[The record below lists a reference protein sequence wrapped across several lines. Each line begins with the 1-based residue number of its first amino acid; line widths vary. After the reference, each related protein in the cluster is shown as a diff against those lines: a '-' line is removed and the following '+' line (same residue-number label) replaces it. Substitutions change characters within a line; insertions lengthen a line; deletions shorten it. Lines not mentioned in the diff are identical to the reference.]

1 MSCAVTLKEFFEL
14 IKKLQEKVQKD
25 KPEISET
32 GLVDRIIQIGYN
44 RIPEVLN
51 WEPQHAAVRRE
62 SAKEKSV
69 MKEAR
74 FAEVMTTLSKNPNMS
89 LDEVAAQ
96 ISNYGMSMS
105 TIEKVTVLQ
114 LQQNRLQVRL
124 LQLSAQQKEFE
135 EFGVGASTREEQ
147 MRLSAELTEI
157 ETSLKRLKDEYRAI
171 FPKQQVYN

>member
-1 MSCAVTLKEFFEL
+1 MTLKEFFEL
-14 IKKLQEKVQKD
+14 VKKLQQRVQKD

-44 RIPEVLN
+44 KIPEALN

-74 FAEVMTTLSKNPNMS
+74 FAEVMTTLSKNPNMT
-89 LDEVAAQ
+89 LDEVAVH
-96 ISNYGMSMS
+96 ISEYGMSMS

-114 LQQNRLQVRL
+114 LQKNRLQVRL
-124 LQLSAQQKEFE
+124 LQLSVQQKDFE

-147 MRLSAELTEI
+147 VRLSAELAGI
-157 ETSLKRLKDEYRAI
+157 ETSMQHLKEEYRKI

>member
-1 MSCAVTLKEFFEL
+1 MKEFFEL
-14 IKKLQEKVQKD
+14 VKKLQQRVQKD

-62 SAKEKSV
+62 SAKERSV

-89 LDEVAAQ
+89 LDEVAAH
-96 ISNYGMSMS
+96 ISQYGMSMS

-114 LQQNRLQVRL
+114 LQKNRLQVRL

-135 EFGVGASTREEQ
+135 EFGVGSSTQEEQ
-147 MRLSAELTEI
+147 SRLSADLARLDSTMQD
-157 ETSLKRLKDEYRAI
+157 LKSEYRRI
-171 FPKQQVYN
+171 FPKQQVY

>member
-1 MSCAVTLKEFFEL
+1 M
-14 IKKLQEKVQKD
+14 
-25 KPEISET
+25 
-32 GLVDRIIQIGYN
+32 DRIIQIGYN
-44 RIPEVLN
+44 RIPEVSN

-74 FAEVMTTLSKNPNMS
+74 FAEVMTTLSKNPNMT
-89 LDEVAAQ
+89 LDEVAVH
-96 ISNYGMSMS
+96 ISEYGMSMS

-114 LQQNRLQVRL
+114 LQKNRLQVRL
-124 LQLSAQQKEFE
+124 LQLSAQQKEFD

-147 MRLSAELTEI
+147 IRLSTELAGI
-157 ETSLKRLKDEYRAI
+157 DTSMQQLKEEYRKI

>member
-1 MSCAVTLKEFFEL
+1 
-14 IKKLQEKVQKD
+14 
-25 KPEISET
+25 
-32 GLVDRIIQIGYN
+32 
-44 RIPEVLN
+44 
-51 WEPQHAAVRRE
+51 
-62 SAKEKSV
+62 

-135 EFGVGASTREEQ
+135 EFGVGSSTREEQ
-147 MRLSAELTEI
+147 LRLSAELAEI
-157 ETSLKRLKDEYRAI
+157 ETSLKRLKDEYRVI